1 MWQTI
6 GRAAAVMALGLGSV
20 GGTALAQGDYP
31 SKPIQFMIGFPPG
44 GSTDTAARI
53 IAPRMAQ
60 ILGQPIVL
68 DNKAGAGGVI
78 GVESVASSDPDG
90 YTMGFGVS
98 GALTSNVT
106 LMPNLPYDPR
116 SDLTPVSL
124 VIDNPLVFVASA
136 DLGVDNL
143 EGFLTYAR
151 DHRGEVSYGTP
162 GPGTA
167 MNLAGELINQ
177 ETGIGMQHVP
187 YKGSNPALVDVMA
200 GHIEA
205 ALIDLATFMPHID
218 SDRVV
223 ALGVT
228 SPERTPLAPEIP
240 TLAEAGIPDYGAQSW
255 FALVMPAGVSEPVLD
270 KVHGALVEALSDE
283 SVRERLMAAG
293 LVPATSSP
301 TALAERIDREIDVYA
316 ELIKAA
322 NITR

>member
-1 MWQTI
+1 MWQTF
-6 GRAAAVMALGLGSV
+6 GRFAAMAILGLGTA
-20 GGTALAQGDYP
+20 GTALAQDYP
-31 SKPIQFMIGFPPG
+31 NRPIQFMIGFPPG

-78 GVESVASSDPDG
+78 GVESVSSAEPDG

-116 SDLTPVSL
+116 TDITPVSL
-124 VIDNPLVFVASA
+124 VIDNPLVLVSSV
-136 DLGVDNL
+136 DLGAKNL
-143 EGFLTYAR
+143 EEFLAYAKANP
-151 DHRGEVSYGTP
+151 GKVSYGTP

-177 ETGIGMQHVP
+177 ETGIGMEHVP

-205 ALIDLATFMPHID
+205 ALIDLATFMPHVD
-218 SDRVV
+218 SDRLV

-255 FALVMPAGVSEPVLD
+255 FSLVMPAGVPEPIVET
-270 KVHGALVEALSDE
+270 VHGALVEALSDE
-283 SVRERLMAAG
+283 LVRERLMGAG
-293 LVPATSSP
+293 LVPATSTP
-301 TALAERIDREIDVYA
+301 AELAERIDREIDIYA